1 MSPPKGS
8 SNKRAAAAAS
18 DGGALAAATANVEA
32 GTTAASRA
40 PAGLPDAV
48 RDQHTHVTSGPDLN
62 YNVSSK
68 MEKEKRGKGEKGE
81 ESDASIASDDDGGG
95 GLIFETLFSLA
106 RFLTQTPPPA
116 PPSPTETPKPKKNF
130 RTGRHHLRRGGLH
143 VPGRRQR
150 LVPGRVQEEPRGED
164 HRRALCR
171 RVRRRCCCRCCCC
184 QSESRSG
191 GFLALRSLSPCS
203 PSSSSSRGIIRPGLP
218 DL

>member
-95 GLIFETLFSLA
+95 GLIYETLFSLA
-106 RFLTQTPPPA
+106 RSLSHSNSPSRPPLPDRNPKTQKKLSNRST
-116 PPSPTETPKPKKNF
+116 PSPPRRPTCPWASTTPGPW
-130 RTGRHHLRRGGLH
+130 
-143 VPGRRQR
+143 
-150 LVPGRVQEEPRGED
+150 
-164 HRRALCR
+164 
-171 RVRRRCCCRCCCC
+171 
-184 QSESRSG
+184 
-191 GFLALRSLSPCS
+191 
-203 PSSSSSRGIIRPGLP
+203 PSSRRTSG
-218 DL
+218 